1 MHAVLNTKL
10 MEGFYLKRPSSA
22 AAVLKHGYFVGTESS
37 LHMCRHC
44 VVCVSLHAGLDRVIV
59 AVIDTGVEL
68 ASSGVGA
75 AVWANAAEV
84 AGDGVDNDGNGA
96 YAWAVVS
103 STVYAWTSVGRR
115 AHGHSHVM
123 HTLSSLLT
131 CTAPADAF
139 IVLHHP
145 RSFCST

>member
-1 MHAVLNTKL
+1 MRVGTVVHAVLNTKL

-96 YAWAVVS
+96 YAWAVVFFPLFTPGRVLDGGHTD
-103 STVYAWTSVGRR
+103 TVT
-115 AHGHSHVM
+115 
-123 HTLSSLLT
+123 
-131 CTAPADAF
+131 
-139 IVLHHP
+139 
-145 RSFCST
+145 